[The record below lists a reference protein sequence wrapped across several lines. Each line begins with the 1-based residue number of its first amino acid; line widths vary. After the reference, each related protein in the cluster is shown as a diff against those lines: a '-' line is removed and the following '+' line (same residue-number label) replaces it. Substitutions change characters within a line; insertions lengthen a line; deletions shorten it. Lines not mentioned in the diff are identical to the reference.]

1 MAPERYCYAFEEGDG
16 KNKHLLGGKGAGL
29 CSMTQIGLPVP
40 PGFVITTK
48 ANVDY
53 LESGGHFPE
62 GLMDEVHE
70 YLEALEKKTGKG
82 FGNPENPLLVSVRSG
97 SALSMPG
104 MMDTILNL
112 GFNDETV
119 KGFINLTQNDRFV
132 YDAYRRFLQ
141 LFGKIGWA
149 SRMSISTKFLTRSK
163 KNIMPVWT
171 RNLTPKPWPKS
182 AIGSRT

>member
-53 LESGGHFPE
+53 LESGGQFPE

-70 YLEALEKKTGKG
+70 LSGGPGEKDGQGLRQPGK
-82 FGNPENPLLVSVRSG
+82 PPSG
-97 SALSMPG
+97 LSAL
-104 MMDTILNL
+104 
-112 GFNDETV
+112 
-119 KGFINLTQNDRFV
+119 RFGPV
-132 YDAYRRFLQ
+132 HAGHDGHHPE
-141 LFGKIGWA
+141 FGIK
-149 SRMSISTKFLTRSK
+149 
-163 KNIMPVWT
+163 
-171 RNLTPKPWPKS
+171 
-182 AIGSRT
+182 